1 MEGREGGRKREEG
14 NAVREEEEEVG
25 RVQGEGIA
33 VYTEGEGLN
42 ASQMLALGRP
52 R

>member
-14 NAVREEEEEVG
+14 NAVREEEEVG
-25 RVQGEGIA
+25 RVQGGGIA
-33 VYTEGEGLN
+33 VYTEEEDLT
-42 ASQMLALGRP
+42 ASQMLAPGRL